1 MPAIVLQVHGVAD
14 ADGFLSGVMDPG
26 AIQSFLGR
34 RVLLLLALRLDKG
47 VKGGDLPLTPYP

>member
-1 MPAIVLQVHGVAD
+1 MAD
-14 ADGFLSGVMDPG
+14 ADGYLSGVMDPV

-47 VKGGDLPLTPYP
+47 VKGGDCITSSTNFLEPN